1 MRTITEFY
9 GRTLKTIADKMSA
22 VTEEA
27 TKTATEAMKAEGKS
41 EEEMTAGLPAAIK
54 AAVDAK
60 LGEENKLE
68 GDKLAMLSAALDLV
82 KGARGELKRVIVMA
96 PNEGEKAPPNSRE
109 VDGKFYV
116 AEFFPERANTQARAP
131 EGRDARGGRGGR
143 GGKDGKGGGRGGKP
157 GERGNR
163 EGGGGRGGER
173 GPRGPGE
180 NRAPRGET
188 PHGFIAVDG
197 ASPEGTAAGERG
209 QRRERTP
216 RAPAE
221 PYKGP
226 NRIVLKGGALASTT
240 TGENA
245 GASTTATPDAAQ

>member
-9 GRTLKTIADKMSA
+9 GRTLKTIAEKMPA
-22 VTEEA
+22 ITEEA

-41 EEEMTAGLPAAIK
+41 EEEMTAALPAAIQ
-54 AAVDAK
+54 AAIDAK

-68 GDKLAMLSAALDLV
+68 GDKLAMLSAALDLI

-116 AEFFPERANTQARAP
+116 AEFFPERATTQARAP
-131 EGRDARGGRGGR
+131 EGRDARGGRGGK
-143 GGKDGKGGGRGGKP
+143 GGKGGRGGKP
-157 GERGNR
+157 GERGGR
-163 EGGGGRGGER
+163 DGGGPGRGGDR
-173 GPRGPGE
+173 GGRGE

-197 ASPEGTAAGERG
+197 ASPVGTADGERS

-221 PYKGP
+221 PYTGP
-226 NRIVLKGGALASTT
+226 NRIVLKGGASSAKPA
-240 TGENA
+240 GENA
-245 GASTTATPDAAQ
+245 DASTTATPDAAQ

>member
-9 GRTLKTIADKMSA
+9 GRTLKTIADKMASI
-22 VTEEA
+22 TEEA

-60 LGEENKLE
+60 LGEENKIE

-82 KGARGELKRVIVMA
+82 KGARGDLKRVIVMA
-96 PNEGEKAPPNSRE
+96 PNEGETAPPNSRE
-109 VDGKFYV
+109 IDGKYYV

-131 EGRDARGGRGGR
+131 EGRDARGGRGGK
-143 GGKDGKGGGRGGKP
+143 GGKGGGRGGKP
-157 GERGNR
+157 GERGGR
-163 EGGGGRGGER
+163 DGGGPGRGGDR
-173 GPRGPGE
+173 GGRGE

-197 ASPEGTAAGERG
+197 APAGENG

-221 PYKGP
+221 PYTGP
-226 NRIVLKGGALASTT
+226 NRIVLKSGASSAKPA
-240 TGENA
+240 GENA
-245 GASTTATPDAAQ
+245 DASSTATPDAAQ